1 MILNPFYI
9 EPVNENKK
17 RKRSNNKVKARST
30 SVVRRIIEDARAMQ
44 ARGHSSSDIRTNNE
58 GTIKCGRQ

>member
-9 EPVNENKK
+9 EPKDETKK
-17 RKRSNNKVKARST
+17 PKRSNNKTQTRST

-44 ARGHSSSDIRTNNE
+44 ARGHSSSNIGTNNE
-58 GTIKCGRQ
+58 GTIKCGEQ